1 MRVWLWESLYRRR
14 LARRIYQKWYN
25 LLIIRLNQPYVDTI
39 ISAHCKT
46 LVKILACASKE
57 LYSNSVELPIQL
69 TPLWCIALSYKRI
82 MTTTLQLLLP
92 VFLVT
97 R

>member
-1 MRVWLWESLYRRR
+1 MKEEANPIKNKSSLNNTRKPRSSEKEKR
-14 LARRIYQKWYN
+14 DIKGWSLRPKQKSG
-25 LLIIRLNQPYVDTI
+25 I
-39 ISAHCKT
+39 
-46 LVKILACASKE
+46 
-57 LYSNSVELPIQL
+57 VELPIQL

>member
-1 MRVWLWESLYRRR
+1 MNFGQYRLFLIRAEAKPPFF
-14 LARRIYQKWYN
+14 LSSTIPFKTQKPLSRIT
-25 LLIIRLNQPYVDTI
+25 NQEVCQMD
-39 ISAHCKT
+39 
-46 LVKILACASKE
+46 LV
-57 LYSNSVELPIQL
+57 NVELLNQL

-97 R
+97 M